1 MKRDKKPLLTGM
13 RHARDGQGNERGNA
27 LRAGGRALALYRL
40 ARKASAP
47 HCTGTQWPMLSM
59 LHCMLQLHP
68 RKKFFAD
75 RSTFEQQCGEKV
87 AHWSQVPGRGK
98 TALAVRFRTT

>member
-1 MKRDKKPLLTGM
+1 
-13 RHARDGQGNERGNA
+13 
-27 LRAGGRALALYRL
+27 
-40 ARKASAP
+40 
-47 HCTGTQWPMLSM
+47 M